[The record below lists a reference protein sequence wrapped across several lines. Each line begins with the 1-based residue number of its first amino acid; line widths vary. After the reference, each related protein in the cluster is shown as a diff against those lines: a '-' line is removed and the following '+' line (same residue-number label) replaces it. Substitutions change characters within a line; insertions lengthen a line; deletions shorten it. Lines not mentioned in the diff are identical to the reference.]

1 MDGWMDGIASIASML
16 AMGDRRARAGVPS
29 TAFSVGAG
37 SRVKGWKG
45 LKGGKWGEGGELMGC
60 TKVCTEVKYICM
72 VWYGMYGMDVC

>member
-37 SRVKGWKG
+37 SRVKGLKG
-45 LKGGKWGEGGELMGC
+45 LKGGNGGKG
-60 TKVCTEVKYICM
+60 
-72 VWYGMYGMDVC
+72 GN

>member
-37 SRVKGWKG
+37 SRVKGLKG
-45 LKGGKWGEGGELMGC
+45 LKGLMESQTFLGHPLD
-60 TKVCTEVKYICM
+60 E
-72 VWYGMYGMDVC
+72 